1 MEVVTVNEN
10 IACLYDTGV
19 DIGALLSRSLVQP
32 DRLTLTDATI
42 DIKDQYGVQ
51 LQRDYQ
57 WRKSGYCLITSRR
70 SRLP

>member
-19 DIGALLSRSLVQP
+19 DIGALLSPSLVQP
-32 DRLTLTDATI
+32 DRLTDATI
-42 DIKDQYGVQ
+42 DIKAQYGVQ